1 MDDTIRNCL
10 ILIPALPL
18 AAAVIAALLGPKV
31 LRGLS
36 HWPVILALIGSFV
49 CSLVLLREVAQRQST
64 ANSGGYEEIVTLWTW
79 ANVENAYEL
88 KANPPAARGRADAA
102 EAREDP
108 FDTPSVRSTNECY

>member
-64 ANSGGYEEIVTLWTW
+64 ANAGGYEEVVTLWTW
-79 ANVENAYEL
+79 ANVENAYEV
-88 KANPPAARGRADAA
+88 KANPPAVQPVDVGWRDL
-102 EAREDP
+102 
-108 FDTPSVRSTNECY
+108 